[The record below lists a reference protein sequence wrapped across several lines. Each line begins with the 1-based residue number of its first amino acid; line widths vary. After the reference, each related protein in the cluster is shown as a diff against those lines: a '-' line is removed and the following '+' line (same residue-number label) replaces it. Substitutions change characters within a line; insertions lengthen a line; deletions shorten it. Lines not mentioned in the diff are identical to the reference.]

1 MKKKLLAVVLSAAMA
16 LTLIAGCGK
25 NPTSTSAPSKEGGN
39 TTSTATTTENAYEYD
54 ITVWVPELAVELT
67 QKQIENFNNTNT
79 DGIKLN
85 PTIEAVSEADAA
97 TQMITDVEAG
107 ADIFNFAQDQIAR
120 LIQAGALAQLG
131 EQAAAT
137 VKEINDD
144 SAVAAV
150 TAGDS
155 LYAYPITS
163 DNGYYM
169 FYDKSVIKEENLG
182 SMEALMENCK
192 EAGRTFCFELGGSA
206 WYTAAFFFA
215 TGCDSTWVTDDNG
228 EFISVNDTYNSDN
241 GLKAIKGLYKI
252 ITSDCWIDS
261 SEVTQFEAA
270 IPAAVVVSGP
280 WNNATAGDI
289 LGENLG
295 AVELPSFE
303 VDGQSFHLNSFSGNK
318 LMGVKPQTDPAKAA
332 CLSKLAQYLTGEECQ
347 KQRFDEL
354 QWGPSNKAL
363 QETDAVKSNVGLAA
377 LAAQAPYAR
386 PQGNIHGSWWDI
398 GKAITAEAKESD
410 GSDEALK
417 AVLQNY
423 FDKCSALFNMTSDEK
438 EAFSVI
444 GSIGGDGWTIDI
456 PMTRTGEIGAATY
469 YTDLLELKAGEEFKV
484 RQGGSWDVNF
494 GNDGTVGG
502 PNCLVDADG
511 FYFIKLV
518 VNDDLTEGIITLEKT
533 SWNEWSA
540 IGTLNGSN
548 WDTDF
553 ALAISED
560 GKTYKLEGVEMAA
573 GTEFKVRKAASWNE
587 NYGADGAKDGS
598 NIKVEADGTYT
609 IVFDS
614 ETHMITLE

>member
-16 LTLIAGCGK
+16 LTLLAGCGK
-25 NPTSTSAPSKEGGN
+25 NPTSTSAPTKEPG
-39 TTSTATTTENAYEYD
+39 TSTATSEATYEYD

-67 QKQIENFNNTNT
+67 KKQIENFNATNT

-85 PTIEAVSEADAA
+85 PTIEAVSEADSA

-131 EQAAAT
+131 EQAAQF
-137 VKEINDD
+137 VKDNND
-144 SAVAAV
+144 SGAVASV
-150 TAGDS
+150 TAGDA

-169 FYDKSVIKEENLG
+169 FYDKSVIKEENLT
-182 SMEALMENCK
+182 SMEALMQNCAD
-192 EAGRTFCFELGGSA
+192 AGRTFCFELENA
-206 WYTAAFFFA
+206 WYNAAFFFA
-215 TGCDSTWVTDDNG
+215 TGCDSTWVTDDDG
-228 EFISVNDTYNSDN
+228 QFISVNDTFNSDN
-241 GLKAIKGLYKI
+241 GLAAVKGLYKLVS
-252 ITSDCWIDS
+252 SDVWVNS
-261 SEVTQFEAA
+261 GEVSQFEAA
-270 IPAAVVVSGP
+270 IPAGIVVSGP
-280 WNNATAGDI
+280 WYNVTAGEI

-295 AVELPSFE
+295 AAELPCFS
-303 VDGQSFHLNSFSGNK
+303 VDGKSYHLNSFCGNK

-354 QWGPSNKAL
+354 EWGPSNAAL
-363 QETDAVKSNVGLAA
+363 QATDAVQSNPGLAA

-398 GKAITAEAKESD
+398 GKAITPAAKDTD

-417 AVLQNY
+417 AVLQDY
-423 FDKCSALFNMTSDEK
+423 FDKCAALFNMTADEK
-438 EAFSVI
+438 EAMSVI

-456 PMTRTGEIGAATY
+456 PMTRTGEAGVKAY

-484 RQGGSWDVNF
+484 RKGGSWDVNF
-494 GNDGTVGG
+494 GSDGTVGG
-502 PNCLVDADG
+502 PNCVVEEDG
-511 FYFIKLV
+511 FYFIKVV
-518 VNDDLTEGIITLEKT
+518 VNDDETEGIITLEKS
-533 SWNEWSA
+533 SWHEWSA

-553 ALAISED
+553 ALSIAED
-560 GKTYKLEGVEMAA
+560 GKTFKLEGVEMAA
-573 GTEFKVRKAASWNE
+573 GTEFKVRKAASWDE
-587 NYGADGAKDGS
+587 NYGANGEKDGA
-598 NIKVEADGTYT
+598 NIVVEADGTYT